1 MVIRNGVTVADAL
14 CEVKRMINGIM
25 RKFGFISEKE
35 LVNVAV
41 EVYESNETS
50 NASDVKDFYYKSGNA
65 NAVGYIMGRFGI
77 DITSVIKERK
87 KKAVGEQE

>member
-1 MVIRNGVTVADAL
+1 
-14 CEVKRMINGIM
+14 MINGIM

-35 LVNVAV
+35 LINVAV

-50 NASDVKDFYYKSGNA
+50 NAYDAKDFYYRSGNA
-65 NAVGYIMGRFGI
+65 NAVGYILGRFGI

-87 KKAVGEQE
+87 KKAVGEHK

>member
-1 MVIRNGVTVADAL
+1 MF
-14 CEVKRMINGIM
+14 NGIM

-41 EVYESNETS
+41 EVYERNETS
-50 NASDVKDFYYKSGNA
+50 NASDIKDFYYKSGNA

>member
-1 MVIRNGVTVADAL
+1 
-14 CEVKRMINGIM
+14 MINRIM

-41 EVYESNETS
+41 QIYESNEVGRAR
-50 NASDVKDFYYKSGNA
+50 NENEFHYCCGNA
-65 NAVGYIMGRFGI
+65 NAVDYILSRFGI

>member
-1 MVIRNGVTVADAL
+1 
-14 CEVKRMINGIM
+14 MINGIM

-41 EVYESNETS
+41 EVYEKNATE
-50 NASDVKDFYYKSGNA
+50 NASDIKDFYYRAGNA
-65 NAVGYIMGRFGI
+65 NAVGYILSRFGMDVTKI
-77 DITSVIKERK
+77 IKERK

>member
-1 MVIRNGVTVADAL
+1 
-14 CEVKRMINGIM
+14 MINGIM
-25 RKFGFISEKE
+25 RKFGFISERE

-41 EVYESNETS
+41 EAYESNDTS
-50 NASDVKDFYYKSGNA
+50 NAYDAKDFYYRSGNA

-87 KKAVGEQE
+87 KKAVGEKE

>member
-1 MVIRNGVTVADAL
+1 MF
-14 CEVKRMINGIM
+14 NGIM

-41 EVYESNETS
+41 EVYERNETS
-50 NASDVKDFYYKSGNA
+50 NASDIKDFYYKCGNA
-65 NAVGYIMGRFGI
+65 NAVGYIMSRFGI

>member
-1 MVIRNGVTVADAL
+1 
-14 CEVKRMINGIM
+14 MINGIM

-41 EVYESNETS
+41 EVYEKNDTCK
-50 NASDVKDFYYKSGNA
+50 NVKDFYYNSGNA
-65 NAVGYIMGRFGI
+65 NAVGYILGRFGI

-87 KKAVGEQE
+87 KKAVGEHK